1 MPQYSYGN
9 GSPIS
14 QMKCDKSKWNHLN
27 YWNDMDIVNKCM
39 RKENILS
46 NIFMIME
53 ICCLLNV
60 IYELLLLSAYFIIH
74 AFIYIYDSTN
84 DK

>member
-1 MPQYSYGN
+1 
-9 GSPIS
+9 
-14 QMKCDKSKWNHLN
+14 
-27 YWNDMDIVNKCM
+27 
-39 RKENILS
+39 
-46 NIFMIME
+46 MIME